1 MIKDIIEKNN
11 NTLPNDKEIKALKE
25 NFSSCFNIDGTFD
38 IEKFSEYIKDKVTI
52 KNEGYELKFLGKS
65 YARLLASI
73 DTTTVVI
80 PDENHNN
87 KPENKDSQNIYI
99 SGDNLDGLK
108 HLLKSYSSKV
118 KCIYIDPPYN
128 TGSDGFVYNDNFNF
142 TASELALKLSIDEEQ
157 AQMVLDL
164 ANRGSSS
171 HSAWL
176 MFMYPRLL
184 LSRDLLKDDGV
195 IFISID
201 DNEQSNLKL
210 ICDDIF
216 GEENFIANI
225 IIQSNKRGQTY
236 KQLSKTHEYLLV
248 YTKNVSTELNELGKI
263 EDVFNKEDNIGRFEE
278 RELRNRNPK
287 FGKFN
292 RPNLFYPIYTNPNLV
307 DKCGYCPVSLEKNDQ
322 FYVEILPLNSSGEE
336 SCWRWNQKKFVQFND
351 PLQSMESDLV
361 AKKKT
366 TGEYGCYEKYRKDTF
381 KAKTIWYED
390 NLVGDLSGEDDDIWE
405 ETNVITEKGSKEL
418 ATYEMKDAFDYP
430 KPTYLIKKVFHIGS
444 NNDDICVDFFSGS
457 ASAFESLMT
466 LNIEKNSRRKIIAIQ
481 IPENLDLKYQHTSK
495 TNKPKIKKV
504 LDFLDNVN
512 RPHTLDQIGLERI
525 ERAISNLKSK
535 YPETTVDLGFKHY
548 TLQEPNQNT
557 LDKLLEFIPD
567 EQKSTDLSDIRDE
580 FGTQTILTTWLLRDG
595 YGFNPKV
602 ETIDFAGY
610 TAYYSGRHLYLID
623 YIPENSSETI
633 ITAIIEKIENDKS
646 FKVENVILFGYSFLW
661 TTAEALKINLSK
673 LKNTDRNFLI
683 NFDIR
688 Y

>member
-11 NTLPNDKEIKALKE
+11 NTLPNDKEIKALKDD
-25 NFSSCFNIDGTFD
+25 FPSCFNIDGTFD

-80 PDENHNN
+80 PDESHNN

-157 AQMVLDL
+157 AQRVLDL
-164 ANRGSSS
+164 TNRGSSS

-184 LSRDLLKDDGV
+184 LARDLLKKDGV

-201 DNEQSNLKL
+201 RNEFSNLSL
-210 ICDDIF
+210 ICNDIF
-216 GEENFIANI
+216 GEENLITQFIWK
-225 IIQSNKRGQTY
+225 KRNGGGNDSYFTAVD
-236 KQLSKTHEYLLV
+236 HEYILV
-248 YTKNVSTELNELGKI
+248 YAKNASRENHQKWRIPYTEEYLRRYRETDEFGKKYYWDTLARDGLNNPIHVVLKAPDGSKITINSQKSQKTVDEDIRKGWIKI
-263 EDVFNKEDNIGRFEE
+263 EKGQNGWIVQHRVYKPDGKVQRSIIDDAGTNTDSSQEIEDIFGFN
-278 RELRNRNPK
+278 
-287 FGKFN
+287 
-292 RPNLFYPIYTNPNLV
+292 
-307 DKCGYCPVSLEKNDQ
+307 
-322 FYVEILPLNSSGEE
+322 
-336 SCWRWNQKKFVQFND
+336 
-351 PLQSMESDLV
+351 
-361 AKKKT
+361 
-366 TGEYGCYEKYRKDTF
+366 
-381 KAKTIWYED
+381 
-390 NLVGDLSGEDDDIWE
+390 
-405 ETNVITEKGSKEL
+405 
-418 ATYEMKDAFDYP
+418 AFDYA
-430 KPTYLIKKVFHIGS
+430 KPINLIKRLLELVNI
-444 NNDDICVDFFSGS
+444 NQNDIFVDFFSGS
-457 ASAFESLMT
+457 GTSACATIAMA
-466 LNIEKNSRRKIIAIQ
+466 NKIPVQYILIQ
-481 IPENLDLKYQHTSK
+481 LPENLDDTYKQSTGEKKQK
-495 TNKPKIKKV
+495 TKRII
-504 LDFLDNVN
+504 DFLDLKSL
-512 RPHTLDQIGLERI
+512 PHTLDYIGMYRI
-525 ERAISNLKSK
+525 KQFAKMQK
-535 YPETTVDLGFKHY
+535 VDNVLGFKHY
-548 TLQEPNQNT
+548 TLQEPNKTT

-610 TAYYSGRHLYLID
+610 TTYYSGRHLYLID
-623 YIPENSSETI
+623 YIPENSSENI